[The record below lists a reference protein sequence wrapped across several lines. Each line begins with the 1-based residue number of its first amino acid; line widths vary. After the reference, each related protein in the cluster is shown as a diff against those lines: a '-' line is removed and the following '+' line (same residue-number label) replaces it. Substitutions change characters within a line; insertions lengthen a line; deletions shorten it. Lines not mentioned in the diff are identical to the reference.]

1 MSDDATHEGAPAGKA
16 DIAAKAGKGGVAVL
30 GAKVWFILAGF
41 VQQPLLK
48 WAIGL
53 AAYGALSGRVLGAAN
68 IVNNVVVAAS
78 TQSASRAV
86 AQSKGHEAE
95 ALRLALRVHVPV
107 AIVLAIG
114 FACASPLVAWFQH
127 APHVTVP
134 LAVASAIVLAYGLYA
149 PLVGY
154 LNGRGQFVRQASLD
168 VLFATLR
175 TIGLVGAGVLFVRLG
190 MSGPLGAVV
199 GFAGAAILILL
210 VALRWTGVGRPGAPS
225 TIPTV
230 RAYLGALLPLALTQ
244 FFTNALMQQ
253 DTLLLGRFLAEG
265 AATAGLVGQT
275 ATDRADEWV
284 GVYRACQLFAFLPYQ
299 LLLALTQILFP
310 MLAQAKADGDASAVE
325 RYVRSGA
332 RLGAIATGLFV
343 AVIVAMPGTAIRV
356 AYGADVA
363 TRGAS
368 TLRMLVLAQ
377 GLFALLGLANTVLAS
392 LGKER
397 LAATITGTAA
407 AFAVALGFLLVPGAE
422 FGEPMLQR
430 MAMAVA
436 IALASALVV
445 ATVFVRRTAKAFVP
459 VATAVRVVLAIAPCV
474 VLGVFVPTVRPI
486 LSPLPAAAAAVVYLV
501 VLAITREVRRDDLQ
515 PLMKRL
521 RRR

>member
-1 MSDDATHEGAPAGKA
+1 VTDSGPKNETA
-16 DIAAKAGKGGVAVL
+16 IAAKAGRGGVAVL

-41 VQQPLLK
+41 LQQPLLK

-107 AIVLAIG
+107 AIVLAIA
-114 FACASPLVAWFQH
+114 FACAAPLVAWFQH

-175 TIGLVGAGVLFVRLG
+175 TVGLVGVGVLFVRMG
-190 MSGPLGAVV
+190 MSGPLGAII
-199 GFAGAAILILL
+199 GFAGAAALILL
-210 VALRWTGVGRPGAPS
+210 VALRWTGIGKPGAPA

-230 RAYLGALLPLALTQ
+230 KTYLAALLPLALTQ

-253 DTLLLGRFLAEG
+253 DTILLGRFLAEG
-265 AATAGLVGQT
+265 AVASGLTGQV
-275 ATDRADEWV
+275 ASDRADEWV

-310 MLAQAKADGDASAVE
+310 MLAQAKADGDGAAVE

-392 LGKER
+392 LGRER
-397 LAATITGTAA
+397 IAATITGTAA
-407 AFAVALGFLLVPGAE
+407 AFAVALGFALVPGGS

-430 MAMAVA
+430 MAIAVA
-436 IALASALVV
+436 IALASALFV
-445 ATVFVRRTAKAFVP
+445 ATIFVRRTAKAFVP
-459 VATAVRVVLAIAPCV
+459 VATALRVVVAVAPCV
-474 VLGVFVPTVRPI
+474 VLGVVVPTVRPV
-486 LSPLPAAAAAVVYLV
+486 LSPLPAVVATVTYLAMLV
-501 VLAITREVRRDDLQ
+501 ITRELRADDLA
-515 PLMKRL
+515 PIRERL
-521 RRR
+521 RRRSAS